1 MSYTSDRH
9 IIIIEGP
16 DASGK
21 SSLSKHIQ
29 YMSNGKCHVIHSNF
43 SKYLPKAN
51 HFRQHKLITDFVVK
65 QFNNFYYTGNN
76 IVILDRNYVSDIV
89 YGTIGYGSQGSIKKK
104 FSRLDKIFKKLS
116 SNARTNVTFIYC
128 RPSINNFDNSAK
140 DELLNYN
147 QNDKIRSAY
156 DNIVLSKEFQQIL
169 IERNVKYVE
178 YDFTKDP
185 DYKIIDSNF

>member
-1 MSYTSDRH
+1 MSYTSDRY

-65 QFNNFYYTGNN
+65 QFSNFYYTGNN
-76 IVILDRNYVSDIV
+76 IVIIDRNYVSDIV

-104 FSRLDKIFKKLS
+104 FNRLDKIFKKLS
-116 SNARTNVTFIYC
+116 SNTRTDVTFIYC
-128 RPSINNFDNSAK
+128 RPS
-140 DELLNYN
+140 LL
-147 QNDKIRSAY
+147 KTI
-156 DNIVLSKEFQQIL
+156 LSYADLIL
-169 IERNVKYVE
+169 S
-178 YDFTKDP
+178 F
-185 DYKIIDSNF
+185 